1 MHENNAVTSC
11 DAVASYLVRIAMWWQ
26 DGKSSE
32 CTGAPWSPQSACVHC
47 EALQSTW
54 CCGISPCYILSY
66 ASVPLA
72 EPELYSLQ
80 YLSVI
85 LANYQTHGDLAI
97 YDLLLMN

>member
-1 MHENNAVTSC
+1 
-11 DAVASYLVRIAMWWQ
+11 MWWQ

-32 CTGAPWSPQSACVHC
+32 CTGAPWSPQSACMHC

-54 CCGISPCYILSY
+54 CCGISPCYTLSY